1 MKCNSNRISSSF
13 HELGVL
19 CKFFFFRTSFHLNFN
34 AFQAHFNI
42 FLYIFFSY
50 LCNII
55 QGKRRA
61 GLNFISKD
69 PDWTNNVFK
78 YKIFY
83 ILTCCDINSPISQ
96 FTKPRFFLWKYL
108 FIYCF
113 IWIEIIQLFLNL
125 EGASKCISQHRIT
138 PNFVKRIFVDWWK

>member
-61 GLNFISKD
+61 GLNFI
-69 PDWTNNVFK
+69 FQ
-78 YKIFY
+78 KILIEPTMFLS
-83 ILTCCDINSPISQ
+83 IKFSITLLWHQ
-96 FTKPRFFLWKYL
+96 FTNFPIHKATIFLWKYL

-125 EGASKCISQHRIT
+125 EGASKCISQHHIT